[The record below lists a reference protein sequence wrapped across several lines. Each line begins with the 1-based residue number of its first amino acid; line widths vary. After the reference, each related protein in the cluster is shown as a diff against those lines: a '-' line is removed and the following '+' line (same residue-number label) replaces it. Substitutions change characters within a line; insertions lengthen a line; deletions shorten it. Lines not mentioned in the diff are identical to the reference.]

1 MLERTFHTPLP
12 LELEVGIPSG
22 DIEIETA
29 EGEESLVTV
38 AGDERLLEEVEIRHD
53 GSRLVVAYRGKG
65 KFGFSLAPLTVVFG
79 DTELR
84 VRATVPH
91 GADVKVKTASADTRL
106 NGQVG
111 ELSLNSV
118 SGDSKVSG
126 RIAGDAKL
134 KTVSGDARV
143 ENVDGDVTAQ
153 TVSGDLRIGPVSGSA
168 DAKTVSGDIR
178 FDALTA
184 GDVRFTSVSG
194 DIEIGIAQGS
204 ALDVD
209 AGSTSGDLS
218 SEVPLGSEPLG
229 NVEGEHAPTV
239 VLRGRTV
246 SGDVKVFRAV

>member
-1 MLERTFHTPLP
+1 MLEQTFHTPLP

-22 DIEIETA
+22 DIEVETA

-38 AGDERLLEEVEIRHD
+38 DGDERLLEEVEIRHD
-53 GSRLVVAYRGKG
+53 GGRLVVAFRGKG
-65 KFGFSLAPLTVVFG
+65 KLGFSLAPFTLVFG
-79 DTELR
+79 DSDLR
-84 VRATVPH
+84 VRARVPH
-91 GADVKVKTASADTRL
+91 GTDVKVKTASADTRL
-106 NGQVG
+106 CGQFGQLAV
-111 ELSLNSV
+111 NAV
-118 SGDSKVSG
+118 SGDTKVSG
-126 RIAGDAKL
+126 RVAGDAKL
-134 KTVSGDARV
+134 KTVSGDARLDH
-143 ENVDGDVTAQ
+143 VDGDVSAQ
-153 TVSGDLRIGPVSGSA
+153 TVSGDLRIGPVGGSA

-178 FDALTA
+178 FEELTA

-229 NVEGEHAPTV
+229 GEGDTAPTV

-246 SGDVKVFRAV
+246 SGDVKVFRAS